1 MKKNKISVVLA
12 DDNRAITDSI
22 CERICEQ
29 EDIEVVGTAE
39 NGLEAVEIIKEKM
52 PDVVVLDVIMPHLD
66 GFGVLERISEE
77 SLEKRPVFIVLS
89 AVGQDCITQRAL
101 ALGAEYFI
109 VKPFDINVLVSRIRQ
124 MKDHYNPSMNQK
136 EYSSLSEPA
145 YANIIQESVATR
157 VTRIMHE
164 IGIPPHVKGYRYLRV
179 GIEIV
184 VENLEILNSVTTQLY
199 PKVAERF
206 DTTPSRVE
214 RAIRH
219 AIEIAWSRTGSAIIN
234 DYFGYIVHIEKG
246 KPTNSEIIA
255 MIADKLR
262 IES

>member
-12 DDNRAITDSI
+12 DDNKAMTDSI
-22 CERICEQ
+22 IKQISEQ
-29 EDIEVVGTAE
+29 DDIEVVGTAE
-39 NGLEAVEIIKEKM
+39 NGLEAVEIIVKKM

-66 GFGVLERISEE
+66 GLGVLERISEI
-77 SLEKRPVFIVLS
+77 SLEKKPIFIVLS
-89 AVGQDCITQRAL
+89 SVGQDCITQRAL
-101 ALGAEYFI
+101 ALGAEYYI
-109 VKPFDINVLVSRIRQ
+109 VKPFDMNVLVSRIRQ
-124 MKDHYNPSMNQK
+124 MKDHYNPSMIRK
-136 EYSSLSEPA
+136 DFSSLSEPA
-145 YANIIQESVATR
+145 YANITQESVATR

-184 VENLEILNSVTTQLY
+184 VENLEILNSVTTELY

-219 AIEIAWSRTGSAIIN
+219 AIEIAWNRTGSEKIN
-234 DYFGYIVHIEKG
+234 DFFGYIIHTEKG